1 VPSRSDAPART
12 WQHVLAAVPE
22 ASPVGGLTAA
32 AEPAATTVAGRARKI
47 KRVDETPADLLADLE
62 YEVSEP
68 ATRSALDD
76 MRAWRQEQ
84 RAERERLD
92 DLDAPDTRPWKEQQL
107 EKLTGSLPFVAL
119 VFAIVP
125 FGSEPSPDVFVLI
138 SGAAA
143 LIAAAR
149 MLFVQA
155 GRAKE
160 PVQFRGLLLLSTI
173 VIVATPIIAIGRALL
188 GNHPVAD
195 DVPSMLGL
203 VAQVIAAVAYIVSTM
218 RAPTAAQL
226 AARRAADPAMPRDP
240 SDDFYDAIETQVA
253 ELDAA
258 VDELA
263 PLRLRAALTG
273 RDSAVA
279 RASRHTVV
287 DAIRVLFE
295 REQIGDDE
303 AEWMLREALTVR

>member
-1 VPSRSDAPART
+1 
-12 WQHVLAAVPE
+12 VPE
-22 ASPVGGLTAA
+22 VSPVGGLTAA
-32 AEPAATTVAGRARKI
+32 AEPAATTVAALARKI
-47 KRVDETPADLLADLE
+47 KRDDETPADLLADLE

-92 DLDAPDTRPWKEQQL
+92 DLEAPDTRPWREQQL
-107 EKLTGSLPFVAL
+107 EKLSGSLPFVAL
-119 VFAIVP
+119 VFTIVP
-125 FGSEPSPDVFVLI
+125 FGSEPSPDLFILI

-188 GNHPVAD
+188 GSHPVAD
-195 DVPSMLGL
+195 DVPSTLGI
-203 VAQVIAAVAYIVSTM
+203 VAQIVAAVAYIVSTM
-218 RAPTAAQL
+218 RAPTTAQL
-226 AARRAADPAMPRDP
+226 AARRAAHPAMPRDP
-240 SDDFYDAIETQVA
+240 IDDFYDAIESQIE

-258 VDELA
+258 VAELA
-263 PLRLRAALTG
+263 PAHLRAALAG
-273 RDSAVA
+273 RDPAVA

-295 REQIGDDE
+295 REQIDADE